1 MLRNILNSQFSK
13 ILCGSAM
20 LEGLGAQR
28 ILQVM
33 PVSQTTISAG
43 ITCVSRRRL
52 SKDTVS
58 GATTFPLAQLGL
70 IDAYSSK
77 VKLSFFCC

>member
-1 MLRNILNSQFSK
+1 MFRNILNSQPSK

-33 PVSQTTISAG
+33 PVSQTISAG